1 MAEAIINHRLGE
13 RWEAFSAGT
22 QPSGYVHPSALLVLE
37 EIGIQH
43 AGRSKSV
50 TEFQGVAFDLVITV
64 CDSAAEQCPI
74 WLGNGERMHIS
85 FPDPAKVTGAPDAVL
100 SAFRAVRDEILNR
113 IPPAFNT
120 SER

>member
-1 MAEAIINHRLGE
+1 MAEAITNHHLGD

-22 QPSGYVHPSALLVLE
+22 DPSGYVHPVALQVLQE
-37 EIGIQH
+37 VGIQH

-50 TEFQGVAFDLVITV
+50 VEFQGTAFDLVITV

-74 WLGNGERMHIS
+74 WLGGGKRIHIG
-85 FPDPAKVTGAPDAVL
+85 FPDPAKVKGTQDQIL
-100 SAFRAVRDEILNR
+100 SAFRAVRDDMVKRLLDALID
-113 IPPAFNT
+113 

>member
-1 MAEAIINHRLGE
+1 MAEAIINHRFGN

-37 EIGIQH
+37 EIGIRH

-74 WLGNGERMHIS
+74 WLGGGKRMHIG
-85 FPDPAKVTGAPDAVL
+85 FPDPVRATGTPDQIL
-100 SAFRAVRDEILNR
+100 SAFRAVRDDILQR
-113 IPPAFNT
+113 IPAALNNQ
-120 SER
+120 